1 MIQRDACFNSE
12 HDRSF
17 RKRRALSLGL
27 KQQIYAQM
35 LCTCRECSV
44 NLIEIQINS
53 PLCLRVVAI
62 IKGERKNGGKERGSE
77 EGREEARKDVLI

>member
-1 MIQRDACFNSE
+1 
-12 HDRSF
+12 
-17 RKRRALSLGL
+17 
-27 KQQIYAQM
+27 M
-35 LCTCRECSV
+35 LCTRKECFI

-53 PLCLRVVAI
+53 PLCPRVVAI